1 MVSRTE
7 LLVSE
12 SAMTVF
18 SVHHKTTYRYKR
30 PIRPGLHQLLF
41 RPRDSFDQRL
51 LDCHLKVVPEP
62 AEVRWIHD
70 VFGNCLTLVDF
81 GLKCELLEF
90 ETFIRLEHTPENAPD
105 FRIEDYARSH
115 PFSYSEDESPDLA
128 AYIRRHHPQDIG
140 VEEWLEKFLRKDTSR
155 PTGQLLMTLNEAI
168 AEGFSY
174 KRRISSGTQLPGETL
189 RNQQGT
195 CRDFALLMMEAARAL
210 GFAARFVTGYV
221 YVPTRDGPIRLG
233 GGSTHAWCQIYV
245 PGSGWVEF
253 DPTNGI
259 VGNRDLIRI
268 GVARTPGQAIP
279 LSGSYWGDAEDE
291 LGMEVEVNVKTDGDS
306 IARSAAAG

>member
-1 MVSRTE
+1 
-7 LLVSE
+7 
-12 SAMTVF
+12 MTVF
-18 SVHHKTTYRYKR
+18 SVNHKTTYRYKR

-51 LDCHLKVVPEP
+51 LDCRLKVVPEP

-115 PFSYSEDESPDLA
+115 PFSYSEDETPDLA

-174 KRRISSGTQLPGETL
+174 KRRISSGTQSPGETL

-221 YVPTRDGPIRLG
+221 YVPTRDGPVRLG
-233 GGSTHAWCQIYV
+233 EAQRTPVSDLC
-245 PGSGWVEF
+245 SGIRWVEF

-259 VGNRDLIRI
+259 VGNRDLIR
-268 GVARTPGQAIP
+268 VELPERHNKLSP
-279 LSGSYWGDAEDE
+279 LWKLWGEAEMI
-291 LGMEVEVNVKTDGDS
+291 L
-306 IARSAAAG
+306 AWRSRLT